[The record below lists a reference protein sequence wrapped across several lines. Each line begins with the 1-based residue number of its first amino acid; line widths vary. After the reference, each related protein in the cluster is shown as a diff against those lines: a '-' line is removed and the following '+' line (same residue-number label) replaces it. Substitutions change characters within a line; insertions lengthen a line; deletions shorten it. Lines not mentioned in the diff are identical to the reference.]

1 MKDFINNVKKFDA
14 SKIQLKIAINFMS
27 FKDTDK
33 ECLMNSKS
41 DNIEIMINV
50 KVDQVIH
57 ELFRSLLSQYQ
68 VSLETMKGSNFI
80 LDHDNLPY
88 CKHHKMNS
96 NCGGTCVYALN

>member
-1 MKDFINNVKKFDA
+1 MH
-14 SKIQLKIAINFMS
+14 
-27 FKDTDK
+27 
-33 ECLMNSKS
+33 SKS

-57 ELFRSLLSQYQ
+57 ELFQSLLSQYQ
-68 VSLETMKGSNFI
+68 VSLETMKGRNFI